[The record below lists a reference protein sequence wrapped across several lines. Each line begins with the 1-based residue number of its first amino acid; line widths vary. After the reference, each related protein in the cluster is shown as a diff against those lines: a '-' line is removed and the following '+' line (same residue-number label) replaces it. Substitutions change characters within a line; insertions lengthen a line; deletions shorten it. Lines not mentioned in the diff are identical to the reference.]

1 LYLGRKN
8 DMNLKNYYNK
18 KVHIVDSSGKEWE
31 GLVDTYFHP
40 EENDSGN
47 ESIIVKTETISVEF
61 EQSDIAEIKE
71 AK

>member
-1 LYLGRKN
+1 
-8 DMNLKNYYNK
+8 MELKKYYNK

-47 ESIIVKTETISVEF
+47 ESIIVKTESASVEF
-61 EQSDIAEIKE
+61 EQTDISEINEVK
-71 AK
+71 